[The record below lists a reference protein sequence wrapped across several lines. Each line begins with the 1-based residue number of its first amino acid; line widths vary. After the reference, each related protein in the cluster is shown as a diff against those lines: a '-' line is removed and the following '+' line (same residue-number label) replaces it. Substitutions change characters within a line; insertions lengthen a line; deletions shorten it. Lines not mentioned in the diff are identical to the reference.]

1 MDQAGVSS
9 TIVISLSMGAYT
21 GLRLAIE
28 HSDRVTALVAASGG
42 AGSPPEG
49 LKVFQEEAFALSET
63 YLAEGKM
70 LADNFA
76 NGPTRSQL
84 KRKDIRGWTEF
95 RDQLAEHPAF
105 GAAYTLRHVQGRRS
119 SLYDFEA
126 AFEACDVPTLLLVG
140 DENDVCLSVN
150 VWLKRHMPTAGL
162 RAVYAGLWP
171 VRARFDGEY
180 AGIGPR

>member
-1 MDQAGVSS
+1 M
-9 TIVISLSMGAYT
+9 
-21 GLRLAIE
+21 
-28 HSDRVTALVAASGG
+28 
-42 AGSPPEG
+42 
-49 LKVFQEEAFALSET
+49 
-63 YLAEGKM
+63 
-70 LADNFA
+70 
-76 NGPTRSQL
+76 
-84 KRKDIRGWTEF
+84 
-95 RDQLAEHPAF
+95 
-105 GAAYTLRHVQGRRS
+105 
-119 SLYDFEA
+119 YDFEA